1 MTMDGADNTTQTF
14 LFTNSKIYTT
24 LGADELLRLYD
35 NVPRFAKAQTIM
47 GNRLIYGN
55 YVDGYNMTN
64 ASGGRISVD
73 YSTSLKAVDVDFEIL
88 PDATLTQ
95 GIAYTLSGSSIQYNN
110 SLATFNLTDIATK
123 LKKRLYNKVCI

>member
-1 MTMDGADNTTQTF
+1 MLNRFNAANVSFNTGSSRVKQVDLLYKDSNTNSIYVIERFDKDDYGWADNTTQTF

-55 YVDGYNMTN
+55 YVDG
-64 ASGGRISVD
+64 
-73 YSTSLKAVDVDFEIL
+73 
-88 PDATLTQ
+88 
-95 GIAYTLSGSSIQYNN
+95 
-110 SLATFNLTDIATK
+110 
-123 LKKRLYNKVCI
+123 